1 MPNLILPTDSTI
13 PINPTIPINQCLFYN
28 LQVFKTLKRYKFRWN
43 KKNVSVQA
51 NAFNIMAIIFAKSF
65 IGIEVNYWPSSIINR
80 SGRIRNIGF
89 TKVVSVNWNLLL
101 ATSPCRCLL
110 EYNFTHCYI
119 FVAFTKSR
127 FLQRLKHG
135 AIINLCA
142 YVVPNDIKN

>member
-1 MPNLILPTDSTI
+1 MPNLILPTDS
-13 PINPTIPINQCLFYN
+13 TIPINQCLFYN
-28 LQVFKTLKRYKFRWN
+28 LQVFKTQTFKRYKFRWN

-80 SGRIRNIGF
+80 SGRLRNIGF
-89 TKVVSVNWNLLL
+89 TKVGSVNWNLLL